1 MNQPIASTSSG
12 MSTPTTSRSGR
23 AIKPVRQYQ
32 PSSQSQSSRPSRSSA
47 LNPNATGTSRGGG
60 GGGLTGGSST
70 NKEVVTKFQ
79 LGNSNQ
85 PVLPLTRITQNAPN
99 STGFGQQQ
107 AMFTTYPTRMRL
119 GTTSLM
125 QPAAVQ
131 PLQAQQ
137 NSLDPSSLSSSGGT
151 TTLGGGGGGGPTST
165 RGSGT
170 STPSILGGKRQ
181 RSTVNYAELGQLSD
195 GNGEFDGDDFSFEDS
210 NNGRSK
216 RGISIPNIVPKK
228 SLVPNASEGPQ
239 VQQFQIWGDGK
250 SYLGVLPPSNLVT
263 VQPVNGGG
271 SKARHGVYTPS
282 QTEEELE
289 EFAETRTNL
298 IPIQLDLDYRTFK
311 IRDSFLWNIHEK
323 FITPEMFSK
332 TFCQDLELGFQEQQ
346 EVSKQI
352 QEQIEEQIA
361 IAEIGFTSLEE
372 ESLLIEK
379 DLRVIINL
387 DVQIGTLHL
396 KDRIEWDL
404 TCSLITPELFSQTL
418 IQDLSLPTSAGP
430 IISTALHEELFRLKK
445 SCLEM
450 GLVGADDWQL
460 RRKGCKP
467 LEGIWREWQEAQTFG
482 PRVDRLTLDELDKL
496 EAERERASRRAKRER
511 LAGGPRV
518 GRPRR

>member
-12 MSTPTTSRSGR
+12 MNTPTTTTSRSGR
-23 AIKPVRQYQ
+23 AIKPVKQYQ
-32 PSSQSQSSRPSRSSA
+32 PSSSQSQSSRPSKPSS
-47 LNPNATGTSRGGG
+47 LNPNAVTNNTRGGG
-60 GGGLTGGSST
+60 GGGG
-70 NKEVVTKFQ
+70 NKESVVVNTKFQ
-79 LGNSNQ
+79 LSNSNQ
-85 PVLPLTRITQNAPN
+85 PVLPLTKITQTS
-99 STGFGQQQ
+99 STQQ

-131 PLQAQQ
+131 PSPLSQQ
-137 NSLDPSSLSSSGGT
+137 TQTPLD
-151 TTLGGGGGGGPTST
+151 
-165 RGSGT
+165 SGT
-170 STPSILGGKRQ
+170 STPTAILGGKRQ

-195 GNGEFDGDDFSFEDS
+195 GNGEFDGDDFMEEAAPSS
-210 NNGRSK
+210 SSRSK
-216 RGISIPNIVPKK
+216 RGASSSIIPSIVPKK
-228 SLVPNASEGPQ
+228 SLVPNSTLPETPQ
-239 VQQFQIWGDGK
+239 PVQAQQQQFQIWGDGK
-250 SYLGVLPPSNLVT
+250 SYLGVLPPGNLVT
-263 VQPVNGGG
+263 VQPITAH
-271 SKARHGVYTPS
+271 SKTRHP
-282 QTEEELE
+282 TEEELE
-289 EFAETRTNL
+289 EIAEVQANL
-298 IPIQLDLDYRTFK
+298 IPIQIDLDYRTFK
-311 IRDSFLWNIHEK
+311 IRDQFLWNIHEK
-323 FITPEMFSK
+323 LITPEIFAK
-332 TFCQDLELGFQEQQ
+332 TFCQDLELGYSEQQ
-346 EVSKQI
+346 EISKQI
-352 QEQIEEQIA
+352 TEQIEEQIA
-361 IAEIGFTSLEE
+361 IAEIGFRSLEE
-372 ESLLIEK
+372 ETNSIEK

-387 DVQIGTLHL
+387 DVQIGGTLHL

-404 TCSLITPELFSQTL
+404 TSSLTPELFSKTL

-482 PRVDRLTLDELDKL
+482 PSVNRLTLDELDKV